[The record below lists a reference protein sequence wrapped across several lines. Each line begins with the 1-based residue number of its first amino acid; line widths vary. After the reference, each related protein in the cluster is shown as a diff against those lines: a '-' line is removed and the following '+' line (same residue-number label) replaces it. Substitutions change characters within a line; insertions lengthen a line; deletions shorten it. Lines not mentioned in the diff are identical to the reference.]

1 MYTFAHPEGDTGAAA
16 VRLAALWVMAALM
29 CGCAG
34 QAELERLA
42 SNPDLGES
50 LAPAPPPGGP
60 AYPENRHP
68 DLTPPPLEWAIV
80 QADNDC
86 SLQKPYVRPGSRLVR
101 LPDAVRKKICEVTL
115 EQFRSTAFEGPTQYA
130 HLFGPVF
137 RIQAPDRATLHLY
150 VYRVLSIMT
159 EFNMVLLL
167 HNTRTGQVTPRPVV
181 FSGRWLHSEADVL
194 LQRPYVSFDDLDL
207 DGRAEVVFQERVHN
221 GTERNAVW
229 YQYLSVGDDLSLT
242 PIFTLETRMS
252 PGYDLR
258 RLIGDG
264 YVIRTIE
271 KPAPNRILMRSRL
284 ADKPSGPGDREA
296 GYVVLESPDARSPFR
311 VKEKVV
317 RMELYRRLLLNLMD
331 DEVWLPDY

>member
-1 MYTFAHPEGDTGAAA
+1 M
-16 VRLAALWVMAALM
+16 RLAALWATAALM

-42 SNPDLGES
+42 SNPDLGECF
-50 LAPAPPPGGP
+50 APAPPPGEP
-60 AYPENRHP
+60 EYPQNRHP

-115 EQFRSTAFEGPTQYA
+115 EQFRSTAFEGPTRYA

-137 RIQAPDRATLHLY
+137 RIQAPDRATLRLY
-150 VYRVLSIMT
+150 VYRVRSIMT

-167 HNTRTGQVTPRPVV
+167 HDTRTGQVTPRPVS
-181 FSGRWLHSEADVL
+181 FSGRWLGEADPLLL
-194 LQRPYVSFDDLDL
+194 LQRPYVSFDDLNL
-207 DGRAEVVFQERVHN
+207 DGWAEVVFQERVHN
-221 GTERNAVW
+221 GTEFNAVW
-229 YQYLSVGDDLSLT
+229 YEYLSVGDDLSLT

-258 RLIGDG
+258 RLGGDG
-264 YVIRTIE
+264 FVIRTID
-271 KPAPNRILMRSRL
+271 KPAPNRIIVRSRL
-284 ADKPSGPGDREA
+284 AEKPFGPGDREA
-296 GYVVLESPDARSPFR
+296 GYVVLESPDARSSFR
-311 VKEKVV
+311 VKETVV
-317 RMELYRRLLLNLMD
+317 YVELYRRLLLNLID
-331 DEVWLPDY
+331 EEVWLPGH